1 VPEPAVVQEE
11 VRRVKQGSPLP
22 RGRRVTAKT
31 SEVVKPDEGKWKEEE
46 KADAEQEPN
55 REEDAPALVAG
66 RRGASRRTRPAP
78 VVAVPAA
85 EAETKAAAE
94 KQASPPPPARRATV
108 KSTAT
113 HRPADG
119 VQMEDLNREAN
130 KEDAPVRGAVRR
142 GTSRRAR
149 TAPFVAAP
157 AAEEKPPEPIKPDD
171 SVEVEEEGMNQEK
184 NNDVA
189 TDKGAERRGPSRR
202 SRPAPVVS
210 KPAAKAVVEDG
221 LLSPPPRGR
230 RATVRVKS
238 SEPTTIEGGED
249 DEKEEM
255 QRDAVKE
262 NVPALAVGRRGGR
275 GRARPEPVVPAAACD
290 VAAEADSPIT
300 RGRRG
305 KAKALEPIRPNDGE
319 EEDKAELK
327 PEAGKEEDAP
337 AHGVARR
344 GPTRRACPAPVEAP
358 ATRRSDAASVTEER
372 DVPVEAVLVRPSR
385 VRKPTMKAAAD
396 VKVPRRTRKKAAARQ
411 STLQEK
417 QHDEPRGVKR
427 IRSQSNLSVLFG
439 LLSLVFTDDDI
450 DYLIAEAVPVP
461 DEGCYDLGNVEQSA
475 APHNVERS
483 EVIDKSE
490 REDEGAHL
498 DSN

>member
-1 VPEPAVVQEE
+1 
-11 VRRVKQGSPLP
+11 VKQGSPLP

-238 SEPTTIEGGED
+238 SEPT
-249 DEKEEM
+249 
-255 QRDAVKE
+255 
-262 NVPALAVGRRGGR
+262 
-275 GRARPEPVVPAAACD
+275 ARPEPVVPAAACD